1 MTKNNLQ
8 KAISDMEESNKDTDD
23 FLKKMQAKIDA
34 ADLEYLKINLES
46 DIDNDKLARDILSKK
61 R

>member
-1 MTKNNLQ
+1 MPKDNLQ

-46 DIDNDKLARDILSKK
+46 DIDNDKLARDILNNKK
-61 R
+61 